1 MAFKGAV
8 GVSIVIVSLFASAIL
23 GVLINVNQT
32 DVLKDVDHYQS
43 DITGLYKSSAG
54 ERTYVE
60 YNTAKNYN
68 GYSSNI
74 TNDFPVD
81 FEPST
86 VPNNYPLSYFREN
99 VSPKNTNLTTYT
111 STTVADKYSIYNDF
125 KQNTTP
131 PYYTGWQSSQQTYNR
146 IPLDT
151 LIRDELNYASA
162 EYGSTPDSL
171 KITIP
176 FGKYSQNSPT
186 TSSTV
191 YFPNNWATILPNTY
205 VGTNIMNTLVA
216 NGGYIPSQYTY
227 SALADGSLKNII
239 CEYNSVTNLC
249 TLNFGSGNIISNVR
263 PSDYSIVYVPE
274 GNFTGTYYYPTS
286 PPQGGEGPGIYGNG
300 TEESPYTYIA
310 GNVETILNRITPG
323 RDSESN
329 APLYYIKEGTTI
341 SIDPH
346 FFNNDSNANI
356 WVYSVTENHGLEK
369 RVVSEGRGR
378 GTGLYGTVTGNGGD
392 IITVNISRSLYPHA
406 GGGTDYYYKFIIA
419 SEPPASEIFTVSNNT
434 NNITIEYNY
443 SKITQYVDIRYGV
456 SARPGETVKWT
467 NEYSNGIMDLMI
479 HMDDLNETYYNKWDL
494 IYNPSPTTPIP
505 NTDKNTIEITHN
517 AGEST
522 MITLISYKIEDNT
535 EIPVITTVDIGKEW
549 TSFNLHIDAT
559 LGTVSAQL
567 IPSANWSNF
576 QEWSSLMEMPI
587 GTFAMTGDIESMQ
600 IFGQN
605 SKEPFKFQVNSTD
618 VFLDTYG
625 VIIINGSINILDWY
639 PNNEHFKMKFS
650 KTSAVG
656 NSVTLGDTI
665 YDITN
670 DKITIN
676 DPTNDRDISID
687 VKDMVLEYEYI
698 DSVWNLT
705 ISSDKTSG
713 EVDITVPNTLV
724 SLNGAWYFTCKY
736 YTVTEETVKENIWEP
751 IKGVAYGLSGIILIM
766 LALNIILGIL
776 VWKFMP
782 GVMELTDIVILIGT
796 EIILFMILT

>member
-32 DVLKDVDHYQS
+32 DVQKDVDHYQS

-68 GYSSNI
+68 GYTSNI

-86 VPNNYPLSYFREN
+86 VSNNYPLSYFREN
-99 VSPKNTNLTTYT
+99 ISPKNTNLTTYS

-125 KQNTTP
+125 KQNTTL
-131 PYYTGWQSSQQTYNR
+131 PYYTGWQSSQQTYNK
-146 IPLDT
+146 ISLDA

-171 KITIP
+171 TISIP
-176 FGKYSQNSPT
+176 FERLSQT
-186 TSSTV
+186 GSSTSATV
-191 YFPNNWATILPNTY
+191 YYPNNWATFLSNNYI
-205 VGTNIMNTLVA
+205 GTNIMNNLVT
-216 NGGYIPSQYTY
+216 NGGYIPTQYQYT
-227 SALADGSLKNII
+227 SFENGNIKNII
-239 CEYNSVTNLC
+239 CEYNTSTNLC
-249 TLNFGSGNIISNVR
+249 TFNFGSGTIISNVK
-263 PSDYSIVYVPE
+263 PSDYSVVYVTE
-274 GNFTGTYYYPTS
+274 GNFTGTYNFTS
-286 PPQGGEGPGIYGNG
+286 PATDAGYAVYGNG
-300 TEESPYTYIA
+300 TEEDPYTYLSLQYLYRLD
-310 GNVETILNRITPG
+310 NYLNRYDGPWYIRAGSYVNIEAGYVPG
-323 RDSESN
+323 N
-329 APLYYIKEGTTI
+329 TNYINMNFPPG
-341 SIDPH
+341 
-346 FFNNDSNANI
+346 
-356 WVYSVTENHGLEK
+356 HGLEITG
-369 RVVSEGRGR
+369 VSPQGAKLSGIL
-378 GTGLYGTVTGNGGD
+378 TGEVGDEVKIYTVIGGNTSVYNFY
-392 IITVNISRSLYPHA
+392 IAPAIPV
-406 GGGTDYYYKFIIA
+406 TD
-419 SEPPASEIFTVSNNT
+419 SFTVSNNT
-434 NNITIEYNY
+434 NNITIFYNY
-443 SKITQYVDIRYGV
+443 SKITKYVDIRYGV
-456 SARPGETVKWT
+456 SARPGETVKWS

-494 IYNPSPTTPIP
+494 IYNPSPATPIP

-522 MITLISYKIEDNT
+522 IITLISYKIEDDT
-535 EIPVITTVDIGKEW
+535 EIPVITTIDIGKEW
-549 TSFNLHIDAT
+549 ASFNLHIDAT

-600 IFGQN
+600 IFSQN

-656 NSVTLGDTI
+656 NSVTLGDTR
-665 YDITN
+665 YDVTN

-676 DPTNDRDISID
+676 DPNDDRNISID
-687 VKDMVLEYEYI
+687 VKDMILEYEYSEGI
-698 DSVWNLT
+698 WNLT
-705 ISSDKTSG
+705 VSSDKTSG
-713 EVDITVPNTLV
+713 EVNITVPNTLV